1 VDEMID
7 FRSDTVTKPTKQ
19 MREAMANAIVGDD
32 VYGDDPTINELEA
45 LAASITGFE
54 DALFVPSGTMGN
66 QLSIFTHTNRGDE
79 IIVGASSHIKNY
91 EVGATA
97 VLSGASFHLIQ
108 EHNGMMPLDQIEHG
122 IRGTDI
128 HYPNTSLI
136 CLENAHGSGVVLP
149 LSYLKDVRELADR
162 YGIGIHMD
170 GARLFNAATYLN
182 VDVKAITTYVDSVT
196 FCLSKGLASPIGSI
210 LCGSKEFIQKAR
222 KGRKLLGGGM
232 RQVGILGAA
241 GLISLREM
249 TKRLDEDHKHAQYL
263 AEKLQQKPEFE
274 VDFDRLHINMV
285 FVTSTL
291 DLADLARYLKERDIL
306 IGGYKGDHIRIAVHN
321 DISKREIDT
330 LIGQIEQYIEE
341 VQNG

>member
-1 VDEMID
+1 MID
-7 FRSDTVTKPTKQ
+7 FRSDTVTKPTTE
-19 MREAMANAIVGDD
+19 MRKAMANAIVGDD
-32 VYGDDPTINELEA
+32 VYGDDPTVNELEA
-45 LAASITGFE
+45 LAASMTGME
-54 DALFVPSGTMGN
+54 AALFVPSGTMGN

-97 VLSGASFHLIQ
+97 VLSGASFHLIN
-108 EHNGMMPLDQIEHG
+108 EINGMMPIDLIEQG

-128 HYPNTSLI
+128 HYPKTSLI

-149 LSYLKDVRELADR
+149 LSYLKEVRELADA
-162 YGIGIHMD
+162 YDIAVHMD

-182 VDVKAITTYVDSVT
+182 VDVKAITKYVDSVT
-196 FCLSKGLASPIGSI
+196 FCLSKGLASPVGSI
-210 LCGSKEFIQKAR
+210 ICGSKDFIQAAR

-241 GLISLREM
+241 GLISLQEM
-249 TKRLDEDHKHAQYL
+249 TKRLDEDHMNAQYL
-263 AEKLQQKPEFE
+263 AEKLHQKQEFD
-274 VDFDRLHINMV
+274 VDYDRLHINMV

-291 DLADLARYLKERDIL
+291 DLEALAQYLKERDIL

-321 DISKREIDT
+321 DISKSDIDT
-330 LIGQIEQYIEE
+330 LIDTIDHYIKE
-341 VQNG
+341 VHHG